1 MSCFKT
7 LENDRNGIANIR
19 VCLPL
24 RAGVLV
30 QVGVIRQTLRSS
42 ETTSGKDSII
52 IKLTLQ

>member
-7 LENDRNGIANIR
+7 LENDRDGIANIR
-19 VCLPL
+19 VSLPF

-42 ETTSGKDSII
+42 VTTSGKDNII
-52 IKLTLQ
+52 IKLT